1 MRWSFYKLA
10 RLLSIY
16 VMTKEPKV
24 PNLPTPLLAHPLLTN
39 QIPAHY
45 LNRIAVE
52 IKIKRETFKVAYSGK
67 PSWEGVGTVGLGKWV
82 GLLAFTVSLYVL
94 WEIRQVLLLV
104 FAAVVFATALNS
116 LVRRLQR
123 TGLKRGAATMLSIG
137 IFVILLAIFV
147 GIIVPPFI
155 AQFQQLIELVPRGLD
170 NLQRRFQDMQR
181 MIPGYS
187 EYFPGIDD
195 LIRQIQPLAGRVLG
209 NFFSWFS
216 NVLAIVLNLLLVV
229 ILTVMLLINP
239 QPYRRGFVLLF
250 PSFYRRRA
258 DEILGLCEVA
268 LVNWVGG
275 ILINMV
281 VIGVVSGIGLWILG
295 VPLVLANALLAGLL
309 EAVPNVGPVLSLVP
323 PMAIALLEAPW
334 KAGAVLILYLVIQQ
348 LEQYLLVPFVM
359 SKQLSL
365 LPAVTLLSQVVF
377 AVFFGF
383 LGLFLAIPLVLVG
396 QIWLREVLVRD
407 VLDPWQ
413 KDSQGHFK
421 SESIQAEEAL
431 PEVVDPNDR

>member
-1 MRWSFYKLA
+1 M
-10 RLLSIY
+10 
-16 VMTKEPKV
+16 
-24 PNLPTPLLAHPLLTN
+24 
-39 QIPAHY
+39 
-45 LNRIAVE
+45 
-52 IKIKRETFKVAYSGK
+52 
-67 PSWEGVGTVGLGKWV
+67 GLGKWV
-82 GLLAFTVSLYVL
+82 GFLGLAIALYIL

-123 TGLKRGAATMLSIG
+123 AGLKRGSAVALAI
-137 IFVILLAIFV
+137 AIFV
-147 GIIVPPFI
+147 VLLVVFIALIVPPFI
-155 AQFQQLIELVPRGLD
+155 AQFQQLVELVPKGLD
-170 NLQRRFQDMQR
+170 NLQNRFQDMQN

-187 EYFPGIDD
+187 QYVPGVDD
-195 LIRQIQPLAGRVLG
+195 LVRQIQPLAARFAG
-209 NFFSWFS
+209 NFFAWFS
-216 NVLAIVLNLLLVV
+216 NALAIVINLLLVV
-229 ILTVMLLINP
+229 ILTVMFLISP

-258 DEILGLCEVA
+258 DQILSLCEIS

-281 VIGVVSGIGLWILG
+281 VIGVVSGIGLLILG

-309 EAVPNVGPVLSLVP
+309 EAIPNVGPVLSVIP
-323 PMAIALLEAPW
+323 PVAVALIEDPV
-334 KAGAVLILYLVIQQ
+334 KAGAVVVLYVVIQQ

-377 AVFFGF
+377 AIFFGF
-383 LGLFLAIPLVLVG
+383 LGLFLAIPLVIVG
-396 QIWLREVLVRD
+396 QICLQEVLIKD

-413 KDSQGHFK
+413 ESEKFQPEPAIE
-421 SESIQAEEAL
+421 SESKADSETEPSQ
-431 PEVVDPNDR
+431 